1 MNEKELIGRLKQGD
15 QQALKGIIELYQNYV
30 YTIALQMVKK
40 KEMAEEITQDV
51 FIKVYQKI
59 GSYEHRAKFSTWLF
73 TIVYRTSLNYLE
85 KKKILITASDFA
97 FPDSDKIIID
107 SVHHGADQES
117 RQQNTESIVESDHQQ
132 QQIIYKAID
141 GLEMKQGLVIT
152 LFYLKDFSVNEIAE
166 IMQLSVNTIKTH
178 LFRGRENMKKTL
190 LRNYSVEDLL

>member
-1 MNEKELIGRLKQGD
+1 MNEKELIGRLKKSD
-15 QQALKGIIELYQNYV
+15 QQALKAIIELYQNYV
-30 YTIALQMVKK
+30 YTVALQIVKK
-40 KEMAEEITQDV
+40 KEMAEEVTQDV

-59 GSYEHRAKFSTWLF
+59 SSYEYRAKFSTWLF

-97 FPDSDKIIID
+97 FPDSEEVTID
-107 SVHHGADQES
+107 SVHQIASLES
-117 RQQNTESIVESDHQQ
+117 QQQNTASMVESDHQQ

-141 GLEMKQGLVIT
+141 SLEMKQGLVIT
-152 LFYLKDFSVNEIAE
+152 LFYLKEFSVNEIAE
-166 IMQLSVNTIKTH
+166 IMQLSVNTVKTH